1 MLGQQKALRAGCSR
15 AYRETLGS
23 RVYMLNPHINKG
35 TAYTIK
41 ERMQLGIH
49 GLLPPMVTNIDE
61 QLQRLEKNYKYETT
75 DLARYN
81 FLMSL
86 YERNE
91 TLFYKMIQ
99 SDVKKYMPIIYTPTV
114 GLACQK
120 FGEIFKK
127 PRGMYLTIHDKGH
140 VAEILKN
147 WPERHVRAIV
157 VTDGERIL
165 GLGDLGCCG
174 MGIPI
179 GKLALYTACA
189 GIRPDMTLP
198 IQIDV
203 GTNNETLL
211 QDEFYPGLRQRR
223 VTGREY
229 EEFLDEFMTA
239 VTHEFGKQTLVQF
252 EDFGNH
258 NAFKLLRKYKNKYL
272 TFNDDIQGTAACAVA
287 GILATQRITGKPVS
301 DQKFLF
307 LGAGEAGLGVANLL
321 VLLLRDMGVNP
332 AEAYKKI
339 SLFDIDGLI
348 TENRMDLDPMQMKFA
363 HDNPD
368 CKTFEEAVD
377 QLKPTAIIGLAGA
390 GRKFTPSILK
400 KMGEMNERPI
410 VFALSNPTSRAECTS
425 EEAYKNTD
433 GRCVFAC
440 GSPMSQVVHKG
451 QTFVPGQGNNVYI
464 FPGVAL
470 ACILTGATTIN
481 DRAFLIAAQRVAS
494 ELTDEEVKTGAVY
507 PDLNRIR
514 EISKKVALDVATYL
528 FDAELATYQP
538 VPHDITNWIEEKLY
552 EPDYAKIQAVNED
565 YSEKYHKP
573 KKY

>member
-1 MLGQQKALRAGCSR
+1 M
-15 AYRETLGS
+15 
-23 RVYMLNPHINKG
+23 
-35 TAYTIK
+35 
-41 ERMQLGIH
+41 
-49 GLLPPMVTNIDE
+49 
-61 QLQRLEKNYKYETT
+61 
-75 DLARYN
+75 
-81 FLMSL
+81 
-86 YERNE
+86 
-91 TLFYKMIQ
+91 
-99 SDVKKYMPIIYTPTV
+99 
-114 GLACQK
+114 
-120 FGEIFKK
+120 
-127 PRGMYLTIHDKGH
+127 
-140 VAEILKN
+140 
-147 WPERHVRAIV
+147 

-211 QDEFYPGLRQRR
+211 QDDFYPGLRQRR

-339 SLFDIDGLI
+339 SLFDSKLARI
-348 TENRMDLDPMQMKFA
+348 MSM
-363 HDNPD
+363 
-368 CKTFEEAVD
+368 
-377 QLKPTAIIGLAGA
+377 LKICFIFKLFMVHIIL
-390 GRKFTPSILK
+390 F
-400 KMGEMNERPI
+400 
-410 VFALSNPTSRAECTS
+410 SR
-425 EEAYKNTD
+425 
-433 GRCVFAC
+433 R
-440 GSPMSQVVHKG
+440 
-451 QTFVPGQGNNVYI
+451 
-464 FPGVAL
+464 
-470 ACILTGATTIN
+470 IN
-481 DRAFLIAAQRVAS
+481 
-494 ELTDEEVKTGAVY
+494 
-507 PDLNRIR
+507 
-514 EISKKVALDVATYL
+514 
-528 FDAELATYQP
+528 
-538 VPHDITNWIEEKLY
+538 H
-552 EPDYAKIQAVNED
+552 
-565 YSEKYHKP
+565 
-573 KKY
+573 